1 MALRDVGVRA
11 VVEGADGY
19 VRDMDKLGK
28 ADATTENGL
37 KNIAKTAK
45 VSGLALTAFAGA
57 AGLIGFKLVQ
67 AASDVEEMQSKF
79 NIVFGSLADEAEQW
93 AAETAAATNRSKYE
107 LQGFLATLQDTF
119 VPMGFARDRAFE
131 LSREL
136 TALAVDVAS
145 FNNAADAD
153 VLRDFQSALVGNTET
168 VRKYG
173 IVITEAR
180 IEQHLM
186 GQGLITNKNQ
196 ITEQMKIQAR
206 LNLILEGTKD
216 AQGDAART
224 SESFANQMKGLS
236 AAANELQVQLGQEL
250 LPIAAQLVGFLTDL
264 IGGFNGLSPE
274 LRRTIVILGAVA
286 AGFAAVAG
294 PGLLILGFLPNMIA
308 GIHALR
314 AATALLAV
322 GPAAPIVLL
331 ATGLALLASVAIPMF
346 ISRSREAG
354 QEANKLGDALGNASE
369 SMEVLSANDID
380 RRLQRVQTRMQEIRQ
395 ELEGQITIIDPL
407 GDGWETTTISM
418 EEYNKRLAEQGEITR
433 DWGHS
438 TVALE
443 SELAALREQEAELV
457 EQGKLYANTVGEIVT
472 AEDARTRAMRE
483 QNEEWKQQA
492 WEEQVQQLDALK
504 EGVARARESFE
515 DLGREMD
522 PLNQRFADLDV
533 SADEVLD
540 ALARISGKTRAELI
554 NDLQVAQVS
563 VQDLMRDFARFGGPQ
578 AEAVVEFFEREE
590 TAADA
595 ANEALDRQNER
606 LKSNADLIDE
616 ARESWNNYQREQDPL
631 RRKLEELNVTT
642 DELLAQ
648 YAELT
653 GQTVPD
659 LIAGFRRTGVGVED
673 LMEQF
678 ALMAGPEVGEKVIAF
693 FENLRQTQDKAA
705 NSARALAAAQAAT
718 RGEAAGEFGAGGSGR
733 IPPDADFVEGA
744 FAGLL
749 SDITRG
755 GRPVPDWLDLNFF
768 LDSVLSFFKQ
778 GQSRGEALLSSLNQF
793 QKSGVVPRQYGGPG
807 GLHGLAVVGETG
819 PELVS
824 IPPGGMVSNVNRNN
838 TFNVNAQYTSPQE
851 PQSIGE
857 DLRAILAASGI

>member
-1 MALRDVGVRA
+1 
-11 VVEGADGY
+11 
-19 VRDMDKLGK
+19 
-28 ADATTENGL
+28 
-37 KNIAKTAK
+37 
-45 VSGLALTAFAGA
+45 
-57 AGLIGFKLVQ
+57 
-67 AASDVEEMQSKF
+67 
-79 NIVFGSLADEAEQW
+79 
-93 AAETAAATNRSKYE
+93 
-107 LQGFLATLQDTF
+107 
-119 VPMGFARDRAFE
+119 
-131 LSREL
+131 
-136 TALAVDVAS
+136 
-145 FNNAADAD
+145 
-153 VLRDFQSALVGNTET
+153 
-168 VRKYG
+168 
-173 IVITEAR
+173 
-180 IEQHLM
+180 M

-224 SESFANQMKGLS
+224 SESFANQMKGL
-236 AAANELQVQLGQEL
+236 AAASQELQVQLGQEL
-250 LPIAAQLVGFLTDL
+250 LPAANALVGFLRDL

-331 ATGLALLASVAIPMF
+331 ATGLAVLASVAIPLF
-346 ISRSREAG
+346 IARSGAASR
-354 QEANKLGDALGNASE
+354 EANKLSDALGKTSE
-369 SMEVLSANDID
+369 SMEVLSASERQIALENV
-380 RRLQRVQTRMQEIRQ
+380 RTRMQRIRQ

-407 GDGWETTTISM
+407 GNGWDTVTVSV
-418 EEYNKRLAEQGEITR
+418 EEYNKQIDLVTGQTKKYIPLTG
-433 DWGHS
+433 
-438 TVALE
+438 VLKLE
-443 SELAALREQEAELV
+443 LEDLKREEAALM
-457 EQGKLYANTVGEIVT
+457 EQGKLYASTVGEITT
-472 AEDARTRAMRE
+472 AEEARTKAMRE
-483 QNEEWKQQA
+483 QAEEWKQQA
-492 WEEQVQQLDALK
+492 WEEQIAQLDALK

-515 DLGREMD
+515 DLDREMD

-540 ALARISGKTRAELI
+540 ALAKISGKTRAELI
-554 NDLQVAQVS
+554 NDLQVAQIS

-578 AEAVVEFFEREE
+578 AEAVIEFLEQEE
-590 TAADA
+590 EAADA
-595 ANEALDRQNER
+595 ANEALNRQNER
-606 LKSNADLIDE
+606 IQANADLIDE

-659 LIAGFRRTGVGVED
+659 LIAGLGNVGVGVED

-678 ALMAGPEVGEKVIAF
+678 VLMVGPEVGEKIIAF
-693 FENLRQTQDKAA
+693 FEDLREKQDKAA
-705 NSARALAAAQAAT
+705 KSARALAAAQAAT

-768 LDSVLSFFKQ
+768 LDSVLSYFKQ

-807 GLHGLAVVGETG
+807 GLHGLAVVGESG

-824 IPPGGMVSNVNRNN
+824 IPPGGMVSTVNRTNN
-838 TFNVNAQYTSPQE
+838 FNVNAQYTSPQE
-851 PQSIGE
+851 PQSISE